1 MTTSSTVFN
10 GEFVAGDA
18 SIKVSLREI
27 TNSFEHPICK
37 SGTSRALS
45 SLF

>member
-1 MTTSSTVFN
+1 MFN
-10 GEFVAGDA
+10 GEFVAKA
-18 SIKVSLREI
+18 PIKVSPRET

-45 SLF
+45 SLL